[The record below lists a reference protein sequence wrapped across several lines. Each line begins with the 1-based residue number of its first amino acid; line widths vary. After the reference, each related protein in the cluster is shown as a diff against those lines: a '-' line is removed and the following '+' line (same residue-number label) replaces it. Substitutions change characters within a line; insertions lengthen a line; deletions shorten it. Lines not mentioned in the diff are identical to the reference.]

1 MENIEINLYEKEFSK
16 GRKVL
21 LLLFGSVLL
30 GTGLYNVA
38 LRMLKYDFLPSPGLT
53 ITTLSLG
60 TLILLIALFATSKR
74 KNYFF
79 RINAEGLEYRYG
91 LLIAKEGRFKWNEI
105 SKIYMPP
112 KVKSLSIESDTGKL
126 KGINLNWIEGSKA
139 IVIRKNIYY
148 AARQL
153 NKEIVK
159 ARPGRN

>member
-30 GTGLYNVA
+30 ATGLYNVA
-38 LRMLKYDFLPSPGLT
+38 LKVLKYDYLPSPGLT

-60 TLILLIALFATSKR
+60 TLILLTAFFATSKR
-74 KNYFF
+74 KNFFF
-79 RINAEGLEYRYG
+79 RINSDSLEYRYG
-91 LLIAKEGRFKWNEI
+91 LLIAKEGKFQWHDI

-112 KVKSLSIESDTGKL
+112 KEKSFFIESNSGNITGV
-126 KGINLNWIEGSKA
+126 NLNWIEGSKA

-159 ARPGRN
+159 ARPKKK

>member
-30 GTGLYNVA
+30 AAGLYNVA
-38 LRMLKYDFLPSPGLT
+38 LRVIKYDYLPSPGLT

-79 RINAEGLEYRYG
+79 RINGESLEYRYG
-91 LLIAKEGRFKWNEI
+91 LLIAKEGKFKWNEI

-112 KVKSLSIESDTGKL
+112 KVKYLSIENISGKIT
-126 KGINLNWIEGSKA
+126 GINLNWIEGSKA

-159 ARPGRN
+159 ARPKRN

>member
-30 GTGLYNVA
+30 ATGLYNIA
-38 LRMLKYDFLPSPGLT
+38 LKLLKYDYLPSPGLT

-60 TLILLIALFATSKR
+60 TLILLAAFFATSKR
-74 KNYFF
+74 KNFFF
-79 RINAEGLEYRYG
+79 RINADSLEYRYG
-91 LLIAKEGRFKWNEI
+91 LMIAKEGKFQWNDI

-112 KVKSLSIESDTGKL
+112 KEKSFFIESNSGKIT
-126 KGINLNWIEGSKA
+126 GINLNWIEGSKA

-159 ARPGRN
+159 ARPKK